1 MNKQTLLKNLEEY
14 KTKCNLKA
22 VLITTVIFGGYLY
35 YWLNSIRD
43 CVCVNENRINIIE
56 KYYMIQVLMT
66 ILKCTMFDETEI
78 GLILS
83 IMILLINIL
92 YIYNVRELINEIYK
106 ENCECGNTIKTN
118 IMNVLNYMNI
128 SYYIIFC
135 MFIILSFILLK

>member
-22 VLITTVIFGGYLY
+22 VLITTAIFGGYLY

-66 ILKCTMFDETEI
+66 ILKCTMFNETEI

-128 SYYIIFC
+128 ILFCMFC